1 MPTTTEIEARLRGY
15 AEQYDQEF
23 PSTARAE
30 SRTRARIA
38 ITPRPLAR
46 VTEPRRKW
54 ALAGVLVR
62 SLAIACLVLIAVGA
76 LAVGVT
82 RLRGAPRHDVPSIG
96 APGKLDVYVSGMD
109 FISADQ
115 GWIAETRSSLS
126 LGGPTVLFRTTDGG
140 HTWQSQLTWDG
151 PGPEQIRFGTDG
163 VQGLVVGRGGV
174 PLFTSGDGGAHWQ
187 RQQIPSQLRSA
198 DLIYFL
204 DAREGW
210 IIGYLNEATAGV
222 AGVFHTTD
230 SGQHWTQTARLDVG
244 QAFSY
249 GQKGGSLQGSLIFHD
264 SSTGWLTPTTMSGTD
279 IPVVEP
285 HLYITQDS
293 GRSWSVQTFP
303 SPAGA
308 GLNSTNASMSLP
320 QFFSQQQGILVV
332 TQFTSPPVGPGQPGP
347 TIQATYVYSTMDGG
361 ATWTNPRRLVLPGGF
376 DEFATLTA
384 VDANNWILTSNGRM
398 SRTTDSGAHWS
409 LVVGWPPANERVVA
423 VEFQNASTAW
433 AEVVVAGVHP
443 TVAMYRTIDGGAQ
456 WSRVT
461 VPALS

>member
-1 MPTTTEIEARLRGY
+1 MTTTTEIEARLREY

-46 VTEPRRKW
+46 ATEQRPKW
-54 ALAGVLVR
+54 ALAGALVR

-76 LAVGVT
+76 LAFGVSKLRT
-82 RLRGAPRHDVPSIG
+82 TQRLDVPSIG
-96 APGKLDVYVSGMD
+96 APGKLDVYPTGMD

-126 LGGPTVLFRTTDGG
+126 LAGPTVLFMTTDGG
-140 HTWQSQLTWDG
+140 HSWQSQLTWDG
-151 PGPEQIRFGTDG
+151 PGPAQIRFGPDG

-174 PLFTSGDGGAHWQ
+174 PLFTTGDGGAHWQ

-210 IIGYLNEATAGV
+210 IIGYLNEATAGF

-230 SGQHWTQTARLDVG
+230 GGQHWTQTARLDVG

-249 GQKGGSLQGSLIFHD
+249 GQRGGSLQGSLIFHD
-264 SSTGWLTPTTMSGTD
+264 SSTGWLTPTMMSGTG

-285 HLYITQDS
+285 HLYVSRDS
-293 GRSWSVQTFP
+293 GRSWSVQPFA
-303 SPAGA
+303 SPVGA
-308 GLNSTNASMSLP
+308 GLNSTNASLSLP

-332 TQFTSPPVGPGQPGP
+332 TQFSTPPVGP
-347 TIQATYVYSTMDGG
+347 S
-361 ATWTNPRRLVLPGGF
+361 
-376 DEFATLTA
+376 
-384 VDANNWILTSNGRM
+384 
-398 SRTTDSGAHWS
+398 
-409 LVVGWPPANERVVA
+409 
-423 VEFQNASTAW
+423 
-433 AEVVVAGVHP
+433 
-443 TVAMYRTIDGGAQ
+443 
-456 WSRVT
+456 
-461 VPALS
+461 